1 MNRTLVVEP
10 EAEAEIARAAAW
22 YDLRN
27 PSVRVGFL
35 QAVDRALAFIRE
47 NPSQYQ
53 IVYRNTRRA
62 VLRRYPY
69 ALLYIASD
77 SEVIVVACLDTRRAP
92 EHLEGRAK

>member
-10 EAEAEIARAAAW
+10 EAEAEIASAAAW
-22 YDLRN
+22 YELRS

-35 QAVDRALAFIRE
+35 RAVDRALSFIRQ

-53 IVYRNTRRA
+53 IIYRHTRRA

-69 ALLYIASD
+69 ALLYTASD
-77 SEVIVVACLDTRRAP
+77 SEVIVIACLDTRRDP
-92 EHLEGRAK
+92 ERQEERAR

>member
-10 EAEAEIARAAAW
+10 EGEAEIARAAAW

-69 ALLYIASD
+69 

-92 EHLEGRAK
+92 EHLEGRAR